1 MTVTDGTT
9 SHIRVRPLHPTFGAE
24 ISGVDFSSPLSDQV
38 FKDIYDAITK
48 YGVVVFRSTG
58 LTDEGHIAFSRKFGE
73 LDDVKPYI
81 SAGRKHRLNYTELF
95 DVSNVE
101 ADGSILDPESPRG
114 QANKGNDLFHVD
126 SSFNPRRAGY
136 SLLLAHELPPS
147 GMGGH
152 TAFADTRT
160 AFDDLSPELKEELL
174 GNDYV
179 ACHSMHHSRKLAAP
193 EAFSAVNPLDY
204 PMGRHKL
211 VQLHEP
217 SGRMNLYIAAHVHHI
232 EGLAPEKSQALFDY
246 LFKHAT
252 REANTVEIEWQKP
265 GDLVV
270 WDNTCTMHR
279 AVGGPFL
286 RKYKRDMRRTTVHDS
301 SSTAWGLNEHTDVRQ
316 GLPCLK
322 CRTFSDHHFYH

>member
-1 MTVTDGTT
+1 MTVTTNGTT
-9 SHIRVRPLHPTFGAE
+9 FSNISIKPLHRTFAAE
-24 ISGVDFSSPLSDQV
+24 VSGVDFSAPLTDEV
-38 FKDIYDAITK
+38 FKEIHQAITK
-48 YGVVVFRSTG
+48 YGVLIFRGTG
-58 LTDEGHIAFSRKFGE
+58 LTDEGHIDFSKKFGE

-81 SAGRKHRLNYTELF
+81 SAGRKHRLKYAELF

-101 ADGSILDPESPRG
+101 ADGTILDPTSPRS

-160 AFDDLSPELKEELL
+160 AFDDLSPELKEQLL
-174 GNDYV
+174 AKNYI
-179 ACHSMHHSRKLAAP
+179 ACHSMHHSRKKAAP
-193 EAFSAVNPLDY
+193 EAFAGINPLDY
-204 PMGRHKL
+204 PMGRHQL
-211 VQLHEP
+211 VQRHEA
-217 SGRMNLYIAAHVHHI
+217 SGRMNLYLAAHIHHI
-232 EGLAPEKSQALFDY
+232 EDLTPEESQALFDQ

-252 REANTVEIEWQKP
+252 RNENTLEIEWEQP
-265 GDLVV
+265 GDLVL

-279 AVGGPFL
+279 AVGGPFV

-316 GLPCLK
+316 GLP
-322 CRTFSDHHFYH
+322 

>member
-1 MTVTDGTT
+1 MTVAKNEVPF
-9 SHIRVRPLHPTFGAE
+9 SLISVKELHPTFAAE
-24 ISGVDFSSPLSDQV
+24 ISGVDFSLPLSDGV
-38 FKDIYDAITK
+38 FREIFQAVTK
-48 YGVVVFRSTG
+48 YGVVIFRTTG
-58 LTDEGHIAFSRKFGE
+58 LTDEAHIEFSRKFGE

-81 SAGRKHRLNYTELF
+81 AAGRKNRLRYPELF

-101 ADGSILDPESPRG
+101 LDGTILDADSARG

-136 SLLLAHELPPS
+136 SLLLAHELPPQ

-160 AFDDLSPELKEELL
+160 AFDELPTDLKEKLVT
-174 GNDYV
+174 NDYV
-179 ACHSMHHSRKLAAP
+179 ACHSMHHSRKTAAP
-193 EAFSAVNPLDY
+193 EAFAHVNPLDY

-211 VQLHEP
+211 VQRHET
-217 SGRMNLYIAAHVHHI
+217 SDRMNLYIAAHVHHI
-232 EGLAPEKSQALFDY
+232 EGLEPDESQALIDK
-246 LFKHAT
+246 LFQDAT
-252 REANTVEIEWQKP
+252 REENTVEIEWQAP
-265 GDLVV
+265 GDLVI

-301 SSTAWGLNEHTDVRQ
+301 SSQAWGLNEHTNVRV
-316 GLPCLK
+316 GMP
-322 CRTFSDHHFYH
+322 

>member
-1 MTVTDGTT
+1 MTVITGADF
-9 SHIRVRPLHPTFGAE
+9 SLISVKPLHPTFAAE
-24 ISGVDFSSPLSDQV
+24 ISGVDFSSPLSDEV
-38 FKDIYDAITK
+38 FKEIYEAVTK

-73 LDDVKPYI
+73 LDDVTPYI
-81 SAGRKHRLNYTELF
+81 KAGRKHRLKYAELF

-101 ADGSILDPESPRG
+101 ADGSILDPTSARG

-160 AFDDLSPELKEELL
+160 AFDDLSTELKKQLL
-174 GNDYV
+174 DNDYV
-179 ACHSMHHSRKLAAP
+179 ACHSIHHSRKLAAP
-193 EAFSAVNPLDY
+193 EAFANVNPVDH

-211 VQLHEP
+211 VQRHEA

-232 EGLAPEKSQALFDY
+232 EGLAPEESQDLFNQ

-252 REANTVEIEWQKP
+252 RDENTVEIEWQAP
-265 GDLVV
+265 GDLVI

-301 SSTAWGLNEHTDVRQ
+301 SPTAWGLNEHTDVRQ
-316 GLPCLK
+316 GLP
-322 CRTFSDHHFYH
+322 